1 VVVVV
6 VVVVVLTEF
15 CFFLPHLFPV
25 SFWSSLLQFCC
36 VLVRVVV
43 RLFVVVSEAVL
54 LVEGLQS

>member
-1 VVVVV
+1 M
-6 VVVVVLTEF
+6 VVVVLTEF
-15 CFFLPHLFPV
+15 CFFFLPHLFPV

>member
-1 VVVVV
+1 M